1 MRKNCWRR
9 FPKVDILRV
18 GLMGGNFASCLIMCL
33 NVFIRAKMMVRL
45 IRSKNFHCWTEEAG
59 HAFLILIITI
69 IIPILSGE
77 FAFMR
82 GWEAIYRGL
91 FRFFRIALF
100 LYLPLYMLLPIYS
113 KLGIAFRKMKGVL
126 IQIEGKQELE
136 IYPMKH
142 WFFRPFQGIGIG
154 LLFASKLLGV
164 LQIVTGS
171 TATAPLFLLRS
182 HFEPGRLLI
191 ATGITVL
198 VSLFLSGLWTM
209 DDLGIRYFNRE
220 DYEIKMVGKYVGTLM
235 PIVFGLY
242 GTLSLFGE
250 FSKLETLVYLFQAV
264 VILYPPFTIFSIFHL
279 HFVQRKAEDLSK
291 RLNVEKRRPLA

>member
-1 MRKNCWRR
+1 
-9 FPKVDILRV
+9 
-18 GLMGGNFASCLIMCL
+18 
-33 NVFIRAKMMVRL
+33 MVVHL
-45 IRSKNFHCWTEEAG
+45 IRSKKFHHWTKEAG

-82 GWEAIYRGL
+82 GWEAIYRGF
-91 FRFFRIALF
+91 FRFFRIAFF
-100 LYLPLYMLLPIYS
+100 LCLPLYMLMPIYS
-113 KLGIAFRKMKGVL
+113 KLGFVFRRMKGVL

-136 IYPMKH
+136 IHPIKH
-142 WFFRPFQGIGIG
+142 WLFRPFQGIGIG

-171 TATAPLFLLRS
+171 TTTAPLFLPQS
-182 HFEPGRLLI
+182 HFQLGRLLI

-198 VSLFLSGLWTM
+198 VSLFLSALWTM

-242 GTLSLFGE
+242 GILSLFGE
-250 FSKLETLVYLFQAV
+250 FSKLETVVYLFQV
-264 VILYPPFTIFSIFHL
+264 VVLLYPPFTVFSIFHL

-291 RLNVEKRRPLA
+291 RLNVEKWSPAHQEE